1 LICVKRA
8 AGVCVYDSVFSRE
21 TRDVSQPRTSAVKQ
35 LPLQTIAYTLRD
47 SRYLNIT
54 NRCTLRCEFCPKF
67 NGMWTVQ
74 NYPLRLDHEPSIDD
88 IIAATGN
95 PEDYREIV
103 FCGLGEPTLRLYTLL
118 DAATRLRQRTKRIRL
133 NTDGLANLVYG
144 RDVTPD
150 MEGLIDALS
159 VSLNAQDAETYNRHC
174 RPKLPGAY
182 DAMLDFVKCA
192 REFVP
197 EITLTAIDG
206 LPGVDMAAC
215 EKIAQGL
222 RVGFRRRVLDVV
234 G

>member
-1 LICVKRA
+1 MIQFFER
-8 AGVCVYDSVFSRE
+8 D
-21 TRDVSQPRTSAVKQ
+21 RDVADQTRSATRVEPAQ
-35 LPLQTIAYTLRD
+35 IVGYTLRE

-67 NGMWTVQ
+67 NREWTVQ
-74 NYPLRLDHEPSIDD
+74 DYPLRLDHEPSIEE
-88 IIAATGN
+88 IVAAAGN

-118 DAATRLRQRTKRIRL
+118 DVATRLRHRAKRIRL

-159 VSLNAQDAETYNRHC
+159 VSLNAQDAETYNLHC

-182 DAMLDFVKCA
+182 EAMLDFVKCA

-206 LPGVDMAAC
+206 LPGVDIAAC
-215 EKIAQGL
+215 EKIAQRL
-222 RVGFRRRVLDVV
+222 KVGFRRRVLDAV

>member
-1 LICVKRA
+1 MP
-8 AGVCVYDSVFSRE
+8 E
-21 TRDVSQPRTSAVKQ
+21 TREAAQQAGPEQVVG
-35 LPLQTIAYTLRD
+35 YTLRD

-54 NRCTLRCEFCPKF
+54 NRCTLRCAFCPKF
-67 NGMWTVQ
+67 NDEWTVQ
-74 NYPLRLDHEPSIDD
+74 DYRLRLEHEPTLEE
-88 IIAATGN
+88 IIAAVGN
-95 PEDYREIV
+95 PEEYREIV

-118 DAATRLRQRTKRIRL
+118 EAATRLRHRAKRIRI

-159 VSLNAQDAETYNRHC
+159 ISLNAQNAEIYNLHC

-182 DAMLDFVKCA
+182 EAILDFVKHA

-206 LPGVDMAAC
+206 LPGVDIAAC
-215 EKIAQGL
+215 ERIARDLG
-222 RVGFRRRVLDVV
+222 VNFRRRVLNVV

>member
-1 LICVKRA
+1 MS
-8 AGVCVYDSVFSRE
+8 D
-21 TRDVSQPRTSAVKQ
+21 QRTSAIKK
-35 LPLQTIAYTLRD
+35 LPVQTIGYTLRD

-67 NGMWTVQ
+67 NGLWTVQ
-74 NYPLRLDHEPSIDD
+74 DYQLRLEHEPTLDD
-88 IIAATGN
+88 IVAAAGN
-95 PEDYREIV
+95 PEEYREVV

-118 DAATRLRQRTKRIRL
+118 DAATRLRHRAKRVRL

-159 VSLNAQDAETYNRHC
+159 VSLNAQDAETYNLHC

-182 DAMLDFVKCA
+182 EAMLDFVKCA

-215 EKIAQGL
+215 EKIAQRL

>member
-1 LICVKRA
+1 MSNQRELA
-8 AGVCVYDSVFSRE
+8 AQVVPEQVIG
-21 TRDVSQPRTSAVKQ
+21 
-35 LPLQTIAYTLRD
+35 YTLRD

-54 NRCTLRCEFCPKF
+54 NRCTLRCAFCPKF
-67 NGMWTVQ
+67 NNEWTVQ
-74 NYPLRLDHEPSIDD
+74 DYGLRLAGDPTVEQIVT
-88 IIAATGN
+88 AAGN

-103 FCGLGEPTLRLYTLL
+103 FCGLGEPTLRLYALL
-118 DAATRLRQRTKRIRL
+118 EVATRLRPRARRIRL

-159 VSLNAQDAETYNRHC
+159 VSLNAQNEEVYNLHC

-182 DAMLDFVKCA
+182 EAMLDFVKHA
-192 REFVP
+192 RDFVP

-206 LPGVDMAAC
+206 LPGVDIAAC
-215 EKIAQGL
+215 EKIARDLG
-222 RVGFRRRVLDVV
+222 VGFRRRVLGIV